1 MADKSDKTQKT
12 IIKPGDFVQ
21 VPFDNVK
28 SATDVIPQLGS
39 ERDEY
44 VSIWERMYFDK
55 DPKMTLKKEVYDD
68 LTEMYLDIKEN
79 YIRVPTQ
86 GFLRKDGNFYLIS
99 GRQRR
104 GLVDVARRREQ
115 LFLDR
120 PFPVCVIK
128 EDEMSKLLASQF
140 IINDKTVEESFM
152 SIAAY
157 IRGFRGMGKKNKEI
171 AALLKKSE
179 MWISKIARV
188 DESPYLA
195 SLVKDDILSLDTV
208 SDQFA
213 QKEFLDAFRDPTSK
227 KIDEEK
233 LKAKVQ
239 PILDDMVSKGL
250 ALSRNAVRSHMKQM
264 KDGDGGKGTPKSAFS
279 RDDLK
284 KMFAAE
290 VGIAIP
296 LPFKLFIGA
305 LLGKER
311 HSKSEILAVCKDLE
325 WIKTIDF
332 RSKKEILADKRR
344 IAALNAA
351 NEQKEMD
358 KLTNPPT
365 VKGDVAEVER
375 LNTPDS
381 HDDDDSDGELN
392 SWEYEDDQES

>member
-1 MADKSDKTQKT
+1 MATEKTQKT
-12 IIKPGDFVQ
+12 VIRPGDFVQ
-21 VPFDNVK
+21 VPFENVK

-55 DPKMTLKKEVYDD
+55 DAKMTLKKDVYDK

-79 YIRVPTQ
+79 FIRVPTQ

-104 GLVDVARRREQ
+104 GLVEVARKREQ

-128 EDEMSKLLASQF
+128 EDDVSKLLASQF
-140 IINDKTVEESFM
+140 IINDKNVDESYM

-157 IRGFRGMGKKNKEI
+157 VRGFRGMGKKNKEI
-171 AALLKKSE
+171 ASLLKVSE
-179 MWISKIARV
+179 MWISKVARV

-195 SLVKDDILSLDTV
+195 SLVKDDIISLDTCA
-208 SDQFA
+208 DQFA
-213 QKEFLDAFRDPTSK
+213 QKDFLDAFRDPTSK
-227 KIDEEK
+227 KIDEDK

-239 PILDDMVSKGL
+239 PILDEMVSKGL
-250 ALSRNAVRSHMKQM
+250 ALSRNAVRAHMKRI
-264 KDGDGGKGTPKSAFS
+264 DSPDAGKGTPKSAFS

-290 VGIAIP
+290 VGISIP

-365 VKGDVAEVER
+365 VKGDVAEIER
-375 LNTPDS
+375 THPDA
-381 HDDDDSDGELN
+381 HDDDDESDGELN
-392 SWEYEDDQES
+392 SWEYEDEQES

>member
-1 MADKSDKTQKT
+1 MATDKTQKN
-12 IIKPGDFVQ
+12 IIRPGDFVQ

-55 DPKMTLKKEVYDD
+55 DAKMTLKKDVYDK

-104 GLVDVARRREQ
+104 GLVEVARKREQ

-128 EDEMSKLLASQF
+128 EDDVSKLLASQF
-140 IINDKTVEESFM
+140 IINDKNVDESYM

-157 IRGFRGMGKKNKEI
+157 VRGFRGMGKKNKEI
-171 AALLKKSE
+171 AQLLKVSE
-179 MWISKIARV
+179 MWISKVARV

-195 SLVKDDILSLDTV
+195 SLVKDDIISLDTCA
-208 SDQFA
+208 DQFA
-213 QKEFLDAFRDPTSK
+213 QKDFLDAFRDPTSK
-227 KIDEEK
+227 KIDEDK

-239 PILDDMVSKGL
+239 PILDEMVGKGL

-264 KDGDGGKGTPKSAFS
+264 SSPDGGKGTPKSAFS

-284 KMFAAE
+284 KMFGAE
-290 VGIAIP
+290 VGIQIP

-311 HSKSEILAVCKDLE
+311 HSKSEVIAVCKDLE

-351 NEQKEMD
+351 NEQKEME

-365 VKGDVAEVER
+365 VKGDVAELER
-375 LNTPDS
+375 THPDA
-381 HDDDDSDGELN
+381 HDDDEAEGELN

>member
-1 MADKSDKTQKT
+1 MATEKTQKN
-12 IIKPGDFVQ
+12 IIRPGDFVN

-55 DPKMTLKKEVYDD
+55 DSKMSLKKEVYDN

-115 LFLDR
+115 LFLDKT
-120 PFPVCVIK
+120 FPVCVIK
-128 EDEMSKLLASQF
+128 EDEMDKLLASQF

-157 IRGFRGMGKKNKEI
+157 IRGFRGMNKKNKEI
-171 AALLKKSE
+171 AQLLKKSE
-179 MWISKIARV
+179 MWISKVARV

-195 SLVKDDILSLDTV
+195 SLVKDEIISLDTC

-213 QKEFLDAFRDPTSK
+213 QKDFLDAFRDPTTK
-227 KIDEEK
+227 KIDDNK

-239 PILDDMVSKGL
+239 PILDEMVTQGK
-250 ALSRNAVRSHMKQM
+250 ALSRNAVRSHMKQVASP
-264 KDGDGGKGTPKSAFS
+264 DGGKGTPKSAFS

-284 KMFAAE
+284 KMFASE
-290 VGIAIP
+290 VGIQIP
-296 LPFKLFIGA
+296 LPFKMFIGA
-305 LLGKER
+305 LLGKE
-311 HSKSEILAVCKDLE
+311 HYSKSEVLAICKDLE

-344 IAALNAA
+344 AAALNAA

-365 VKGDVAEVER
+365 VKGDTAELER
-375 LNTPDS
+375 THPDA
-381 HDDDDSDGELN
+381 HDDDESDGELN